1 MKRVLVTGATGFIG
15 RHSLAGLLAAD
26 YEVHAVTL
34 EPPLVDP
41 SSVVWHRADLLDTHH
56 IPDLLAT
63 VRPSHLL
70 HFAWYATPGRYWIA
84 PENLQWVQASLA
96 LLQAFTQAGGQR
108 VVMAG
113 TCAEYDWNYGFCSE
127 AITPLAPRTLYG
139 VCKHALQMMLIRFAQ
154 DNQVSSAWGR
164 VFFLYGPH
172 ERRERLIPTVICSL
186 LRNEPALCT
195 HGNQVRDFLH
205 VQDAASAFVALLDS
219 SVTGPVNVASGQA
232 VRLKDMIDAIAAKT
246 DQAQLVRL
254 GAIPTPIDEAPF
266 LVADVRRLRDDVGW
280 QPHFD
285 LTTGLDQTIDWW
297 RQLLMA

>member
-1 MKRVLVTGATGFIG
+1 
-15 RHSLAGLLAAD
+15 
-26 YEVHAVTL
+26 
-34 EPPLVDP
+34 
-41 SSVVWHRADLLDTHH
+41 
-56 IPDLLAT
+56 
-63 VRPSHLL
+63 
-70 HFAWYATPGRYWIA
+70 
-84 PENLQWVQASLA
+84 
-96 LLQAFTQAGGQR
+96 
-108 VVMAG
+108 
-113 TCAEYDWNYGFCSE
+113 
-127 AITPLAPRTLYG
+127 
-139 VCKHALQMMLIRFAQ
+139 MMLIRFAQ

-172 ERRERLIPTVICSL
+172 ERPERLIPTVICSL

-195 HGNQVRDFLH
+195 HGSQVRDFLH

-219 SVTGPVNVASGQA
+219 SVSGPVNVASGQA